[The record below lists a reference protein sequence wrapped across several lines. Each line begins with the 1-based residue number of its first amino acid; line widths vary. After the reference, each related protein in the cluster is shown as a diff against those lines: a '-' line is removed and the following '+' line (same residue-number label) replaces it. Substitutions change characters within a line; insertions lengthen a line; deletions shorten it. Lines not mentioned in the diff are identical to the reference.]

1 MHQPVQVFE
10 GEGEHTCPGCSGT
23 GKMTTWPPHKEIDC
37 LSCGGSGKLIVYPE
51 YRHIFQFE
59 KRRRERELANR

>member
-10 GEGEHTCPGCSGT
+10 GEGEHTCPGC
-23 GKMTTWPPHKEIDC
+23 D
-37 LSCGGSGKLIVYPE
+37 GSGKITGWLGREVDCITCGGAGKIIVYPE

-59 KRRRERELANR
+59 KRRREREATNR